1 VFTVLLTDG
10 AFTGLIRTLREAYP
24 GDVRI
29 VGLSTDSDTPH
40 QAILDAFYVISS
52 HESPA
57 YVDELIQIINTE
69 HVNVVFPIVS
79 EGLEILMQ
87 NEMLIKERTG
97 ARVLSSPLSSLQIAN
112 DKGRLYS
119 YLKNCNDPSLSS
131 LVPVFALADTKPE
144 LMSAVQSIRN
154 SGKGTC
160 IKRRRGED
168 AAGFW
173 IIDDAA
179 DFASQLFYEE
189 PKRLLSEKMLI
200 DMLTGVHDEDPIPPY
215 MVSEYLPGEEWDCDV
230 LCYGGKLLSVTT
242 RINISMTGGLTSI
255 LEVREN
261 PLLASFCDRI
271 VSSLNLSYVV
281 CISFRAD
288 ADGRFFLLE
297 INPRVMG
304 NIYVSAL
311 AGNNY
316 IKMAIDLLGGKPV
329 HPVTPVSG
337 IRTAL
342 YFDQLLISPIQIIK
356 KME

>member
-1 VFTVLLTDG
+1 MFTVLLTDG

-40 QAILDAFYVISS
+40 QAILDAFYVVSL
-52 HESPA
+52 HESPS
-57 YVDELIQIINTE
+57 YIDELIQIINTE
-69 HVNVVFPIVS
+69 HVSIVFPIVS
-79 EGLEILMQ
+79 EGLEILMS
-87 NEMLIKERTG
+87 NETLIRERTG
-97 ARVLSSPLSSLQIAN
+97 ARILSSPLSSLQIAN
-112 DKGRLYS
+112 DKGLLYS
-119 YLKNCNDPSLSS
+119 YLKKNTDHLLSR
-131 LVPVFALADTKPE
+131 LVPVFALADTKTA
-144 LMSAVQSIRN
+144 LLSAVESSRN
-154 SGKGTC
+154 LGKGTC

-173 IIDDAA
+173 IIDDTA
-179 DFASQLFYEE
+179 DFASHLFYEE
-189 PKRLLSEKMLI
+189 PKRILSEKMLT
-200 DMLTGVHDEDPIPPY
+200 DMLSAVGDEDSIPPY

-230 LCYGGKLLSVTT
+230 LCYDGKLISVTT

-288 ADGRFFLLE
+288 AEGRFFLLE

-316 IKMAIDLLGGKPV
+316 VKMAIDLLNGKQV
-329 HPVTPVSG
+329 HPVKPVNG

-342 YFDQLLISPIQIIK
+342 YFDQLLISPIQIIQ